1 MENVA
6 MTDTRKFYQK
16 YLDARERS
24 QRTYATLMKARA
36 ADLDTKAINAA
47 YRASVYDVN
56 QAFKVYQD
64 TVRVNAND

>member
-16 YLDARERS
+16 YLDVRKRS

-36 ADLDTKAINAA
+36 AALDTKALNAA
-47 YRASVYDVN
+47 YRAAVYDVN

-64 TVRVNAND
+64 AVRAKAND